1 MLPLRRRF
9 FIVFPALVA
18 LALLDVPWVSA
29 QPRGDRVEDKQ
40 PVRAYDVR
48 GLIIDVPDF
57 EDVPELGVKAR
68 PVADAVPKRA
78 PKEPPEPNGR
88 SRAELMAELV
98 KTLRLRVPP
107 KEHEGQLL
115 VRATPPE
122 HEAVA
127 RTLAALRERLA
138 TQVSIESRLV
148 RVDDA
153 ALDRIERVD
162 PG

>member
-9 FIVFPALVA
+9 FIVAPALVV
-18 LALLDVPWVSA
+18 LSFVNVCDVAA
-29 QPRGDRVEDKQ
+29 QLRGNPAEEKQ
-40 PVRAYDVR
+40 FVRAYDVR
-48 GLIIDVPDF
+48 DLIIDVPDF

-68 PVADAVPKRA
+68 PVADAAPKLA

-88 SRAELMAELV
+88 SRAELMAEV
-98 KTLRLRVPP
+98 VSALRLRVPP

-138 TQVSIESRLV
+138 TQVS
-148 RVDDA
+148 
-153 ALDRIERVD
+153 
-162 PG
+162 